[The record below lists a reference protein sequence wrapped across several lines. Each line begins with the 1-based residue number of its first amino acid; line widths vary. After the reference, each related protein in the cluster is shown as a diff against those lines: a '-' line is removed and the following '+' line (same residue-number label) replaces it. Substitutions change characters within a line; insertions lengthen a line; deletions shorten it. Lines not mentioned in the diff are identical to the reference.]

1 MEACVLDSPVGHLL
15 LQSEGEALTL
25 LERTELPLS
34 APQHPLLCKAKAEL
48 ESYFSGT
55 LQAFSLPLRP
65 QGTPFQQAVWAQL
78 LQIPYG
84 ETRSYGD
91 LARALGKPGAARAIG
106 MANHRNPISIL
117 IPCHRVIGADGSLIG
132 YGGGLDM
139 KRFLLRLEGAAFRED
154 TGRK

>member
-15 LQSEGEALTL
+15 LQSQGEALTL

-55 LQAFSLPLRP
+55 LHTFSLPLRP

-91 LARALGKPGAARAIG
+91 LARALGKPGAAGPSAW
-106 MANHRNPISIL
+106 PIIATPFPFSF
-117 IPCHRVIGADGSLIG
+117 PVIGSLAR
-132 YGGGLDM
+132 M
-139 KRFLLRLEGAAFRED
+139 EA
-154 TGRK
+154 

>member
-15 LQSEGEALTL
+15 LQSQGEALTL

-55 LQAFSLPLRP
+55 LHTFSLPLRP

-91 LARALGKPGAARAIG
+91 LARALGKPALPGHRHGQSSQPHFHSHSLSSGHWRGWKPDWLWWGA
-106 MANHRNPISIL
+106 
-117 IPCHRVIGADGSLIG
+117 G
-132 YGGGLDM
+132 YET
-139 KRFLLRLEGAAFRED
+139 FSASP
-154 TGRK
+154 GRRCLS

>member
-15 LQSEGEALTL
+15 LQSQGEALTL

-55 LQAFSLPLRP
+55 LHTFSLPLRP

-84 ETRSYGD
+84 
-91 LARALGKPGAARAIG
+91 GKPGAARAIG

-154 TGRK
+154 TGRN